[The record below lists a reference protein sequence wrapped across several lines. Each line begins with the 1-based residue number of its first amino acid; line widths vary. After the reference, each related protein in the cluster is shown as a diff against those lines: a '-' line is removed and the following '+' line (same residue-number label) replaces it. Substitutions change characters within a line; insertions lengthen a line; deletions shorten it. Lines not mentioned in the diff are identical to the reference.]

1 MCRWF
6 SRVTRH
12 IRDPALWE
20 EYVGGVCGTGP
31 DSSVRST
38 HSPSWRHSLW
48 QTRGRERKALCVFT
62 EPLYTLQC
70 VLFPLLGDK
79 WEVRRSNTTHRTM
92 LVPRDDRKKNKLIEK
107 DTKPSVNCPLISV
120 VKSMGYLPFRLLV
133 LIPELSLGQKV
144 ANFSHKVNWS
154 VCVCV
159 CRHASVCMR
168 APHLL
173 PSPASLST
181 CPVPASI
188 STPTPLPTTQGGL
201 QLPRCFYYFSVPPL
215 SIPLS
220 NPSV

>member
-1 MCRWF
+1 MGSREQTNSKIGLEWYTQHLHDSSLRERARERLGIQWWMCSGAVVFFGGRQCQ
-6 SRVTRH
+6 SDPLAPVQLDIVSPCGASPELCNINLLYNGRVTLFR
-12 IRDPALWE
+12 
-20 EYVGGVCGTGP
+20 
-31 DSSVRST
+31 
-38 HSPSWRHSLW
+38 
-48 QTRGRERKALCVFT
+48 
-62 EPLYTLQC
+62 
-70 VLFPLLGDK
+70 FPL
-79 WEVRRSNTTHRTM
+79 
-92 LVPRDDRKKNKLIEK
+92 
-107 DTKPSVNCPLISV
+107 PSIS
-120 VKSMGYLPFRLLV
+120 
-133 LIPELSLGQKV
+133 GQKAV
-144 ANFSHKVNWS
+144 QFLTGGQCAITFQWQQSDTVVSVNWS